1 MQDFS
6 HCEWSLG
13 NLIHE
18 NQNQVKQSLAV
29 WIIYMLY
36 KDESAIIND
45 KHALKICHRSVCPR
59 TRKGEYAQR
68 RS

>member
-6 HCEWSLG
+6 HCEWSAG

-18 NQNQVKQSLAV
+18 NQNQVKQNLAV

-45 KHALKICHRSVCPR
+45 KHALKICLDQFVPGQER
-59 TRKGEYAQR
+59 EYA
-68 RS
+68 